1 MARASKREQ
10 IAQAALEQFH
20 LRGFHATGIN
30 DITAAAGAP
39 KGSFYNHFSSKE
51 ESALEALDRYGA
63 GLRFDLLTAPGR
75 SPLERL
81 RAHFDFLRRPVVD
94 SGFSQGCLVG
104 NLAAEVADHNEVIR
118 AAVRR
123 GFDQWAALIAEVL
136 TEARE
141 AGEVDAGLDADD
153 AARFILSAW
162 EGTLLVARADK
173 SSVPFDSFF
182 HMVFG
187 VVLH

>member
-1 MARASKREQ
+1 
-10 IAQAALEQFH
+10 
-20 LRGFHATGIN
+20 
-30 DITAAAGAP
+30 
-39 KGSFYNHFSSKE
+39 
-51 ESALEALDRYGA
+51 
-63 GLRFDLLTAPGR
+63 
-75 SPLERL
+75 
-81 RAHFDFLRRPVVD
+81 
-94 SGFSQGCLVG
+94 VG